1 MFLYNKRMDNV
12 MNKKF
17 LIPIIVISILVI
29 TAVLLCIFLPKKD
42 AGTVE
47 TPPKPYYSDT
57 IFFNGLSDE
66 IISEREC
73 DNARYSQVE
82 DRVFET
88 HYLEVED
95 YPLLP
100 IEDGRLDVRVF
111 RTEDKQKYINEM
123 LYVYYN
129 DFDESADIANAY
141 IGYIEEILSDFNNPE
156 IDYYKCT
163 LEETVKIDAIT
174 PEVIDEIRKV
184 DNDCIEVRIF
194 EEGADWTCFAIF
206 RPIENG
212 ICSYMITYER
222 TLDL

>member
-1 MFLYNKRMDNV
+1 
-12 MNKKF
+12 MNKKI
-17 LIPIIVISILVI
+17 LIPIIIVVLAIF
-29 TAVLLCIFLPKKD
+29 TVLLCIFLPKKD
-42 AGTVE
+42 AGSTVNN
-47 TPPKPYYSDT
+47 PPKSYYSDT
-57 IFFNGLSDE
+57 VFFNGLSDE
-66 IISEREC
+66 IISKREC
-73 DNARYSQVE
+73 DNARYSQSD

-88 HYLEVED
+88 HYLEVTD

-111 RTEDKQKYINEM
+111 RTEDKEKYIDEM

-129 DFDESADIANAY
+129 DFDESADISNAY
-141 IGYIEEILSDFNNPE
+141 NNYIKEILSDFNDPE
-156 IDYYKCT
+156 ITYYKCT
-163 LEETVKIDAIT
+163 LEESIEIDAIT
-174 PEVIDEIRKV
+174 PEIIDEIRKV
-184 DNDCIEVRIF
+184 DNDCIEVRIY